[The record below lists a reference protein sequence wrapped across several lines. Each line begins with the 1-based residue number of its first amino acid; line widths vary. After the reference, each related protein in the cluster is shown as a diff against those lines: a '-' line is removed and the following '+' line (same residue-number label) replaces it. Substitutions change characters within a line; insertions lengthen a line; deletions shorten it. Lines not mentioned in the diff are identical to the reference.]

1 MLAWKGQVLLD
12 KITLKNRKPTQQ
24 EHKNL
29 LYFKEESYRFIERA
43 KSLGW
48 KLESPNSREEYL
60 RTINEEKSRRDK

>member
-29 LYFKEESYRFIERA
+29 LYFKEESDRFIERA
-43 KSLGW
+43 
-48 KLESPNSREEYL
+48 
-60 RTINEEKSRRDK
+60 